1 MQRLIVWFALLAI
14 VAVACGGDAEPAA
27 APTSSTPPATSLPST
42 TTLAPTTTVAPTTT
56 TQPPTTT
63 AAPTTTT
70 TTAGIVPGED
80 PDVDAVVS
88 AYETVFDSET
98 PYEDK
103 APLLDDPSGLED
115 TVQRYFDTGELT
127 GRVTIDA
134 TAVEI
139 DGDTAVVTYT
149 ILFAGAPT
157 YADQE
162 GAATRSGDGWLVPRD
177 VFCALMTA
185 ARVGCPLG

>member
-1 MQRLIVWFALLAI
+1 VQRLIVWFALLAI
-14 VAVACGGDAEPAA
+14 VAVACGGDPEPAA
-27 APTSSTPPATSLPST
+27 VPATTPSPTTT
-42 TTLAPTTTVAPTTT
+42 TTLAPTTTAPPATTT
-56 TQPPTTT
+56 LPPTTT

-70 TTAGIVPGED
+70 TLAGIIPGED
-80 PDVDAVVS
+80 PDVDAVVL

-103 APLLDDPSGLED
+103 EPLLDDPTGLEQ

-127 GRVTIDA
+127 GRVTIEA

-139 DGDTAVVTYT
+139 DGDTATVTYT
-149 ILFAGAPT
+149 ILFGGAPT

-162 GAATRSGDGWLVPRD
+162 GAAIRSEGVWQVPRE
-177 VFCALMTA
+177 VFCALMTS